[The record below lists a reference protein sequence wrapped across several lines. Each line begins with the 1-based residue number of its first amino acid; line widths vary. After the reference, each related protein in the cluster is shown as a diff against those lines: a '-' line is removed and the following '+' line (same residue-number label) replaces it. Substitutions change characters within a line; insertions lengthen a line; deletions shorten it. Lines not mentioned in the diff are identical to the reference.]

1 MVEVATVEVLMEVQV
16 TERLIKVLRRVIYP
30 HTITTTMDLKIL
42 SIKMV
47 VMVEAHLLISTV
59 VHQTAIAKAM
69 GTILK
74 VR

>member
-59 VHQTAIAKAM
+59 PHQKTTTKVM
-69 GTILK
+69 GTTMK